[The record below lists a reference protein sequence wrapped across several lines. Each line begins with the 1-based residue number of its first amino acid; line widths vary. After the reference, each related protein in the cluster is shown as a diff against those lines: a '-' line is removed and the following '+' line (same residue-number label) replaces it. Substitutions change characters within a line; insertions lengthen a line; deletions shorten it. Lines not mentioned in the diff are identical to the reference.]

1 MAKPKSPGGPKQ
13 KLSRAAA
20 LRKAIRD
27 KAFAMTDERRNKKA
41 DSQRRRKEAGASAK
55 GKDYDHKSGTF
66 KSIAANR
73 GNDGAGTKREGRRN
87 YRVAKSEGRARQ
99 A

>member
-1 MAKPKSPGGPKQ
+1 MAKPKRPGGPKQ

-55 GKDYDHKSGTF
+55 GKDFDHKSGTF

-87 YRVAKSEGRARQ
+87 YRVANAKSRARR

>member
-1 MAKPKSPGGPKQ
+1 MAKPKNPGGPKQ

-27 KAFAMTDERRNKKA
+27 KAYAMTAVRRAKKA
-41 DSQRRRKEAGASAK
+41 DSQRRRNEAGASAD
-55 GKDYDHKSGTF
+55 GMDYDHKSGKF
-66 KSIAANR
+66 KSVAANR
-73 GNDGAGTKREGRRN
+73 GNDGKGTKSEGKCN
-87 YRVAKSEGRARQ
+87 YRVAKAKRRAKR